1 MTSLTRYIF
10 LLISIVGFM
19 GIPKKNELRD
29 IFKILELNEKK
40 QTFLFLNLNYLS
52 VNPAKF
58 WRTQDSLSRVSLL
71 IKKLCHLGISLSKKP
86 IQLRYPS
93 HFIFTTLLFY
103 NKASYLLGKIIALFI
118 SFVLD

>member
-29 IFKILELNEKK
+29 IFKILELNKK
-40 QTFLFLNLNYLS
+40 KTFLFLNLNYLS

-58 WRTQDSLSRVSLL
+58 WRTQDSSSRVSLL
-71 IKKLCHLGISLSKKP
+71 IKKLCHLGISLRKKP